1 MNRILFFSNN
11 KNKISEVN
19 KLFKQFSIN
28 LISLNDLGFSEAPK
42 ENGKTFAENAKIK
55 SLFGFKNF
63 NIPCFADDSGICISA
78 LQNKPGVLSRDFIES
93 FSNNEECFEFIF
105 KKVKNHKDNRAFF
118 KTSICFTS
126 RLNHHV
132 IFEGKINGK
141 ISNKIAGKNGF
152 GFDPIFIP
160 QGFSNTFGNMS
171 AKSKN
176 RVSHRSVAITKLI
189 SFLING

>member
-1 MNRILFFSNN
+1 MNKILFFSNN

-78 LQNKPGVLSRDFIES
+78 LQNKPGVLSKNFIES

-105 KKVKNHKDNRAFF
+105 KK
-118 KTSICFTS
+118 
-126 RLNHHV
+126 
-132 IFEGKINGK
+132 
-141 ISNKIAGKNGF
+141 
-152 GFDPIFIP
+152 
-160 QGFSNTFGNMS
+160 
-171 AKSKN
+171 
-176 RVSHRSVAITKLI
+176 
-189 SFLING
+189 